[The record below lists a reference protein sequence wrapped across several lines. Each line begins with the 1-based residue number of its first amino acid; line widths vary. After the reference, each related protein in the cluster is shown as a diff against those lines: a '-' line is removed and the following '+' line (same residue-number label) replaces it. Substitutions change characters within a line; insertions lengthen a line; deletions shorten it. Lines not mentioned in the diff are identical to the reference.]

1 MADMDSDPNLD
12 ANPNEGDKQGSSI
25 NTESETVQQL
35 LSRLDVVEQ
44 QQKALQGDKDR
55 GVNEVRRDQKEL
67 GGQFAEIKELLEKY
81 PDDAEWRFKV
91 NRLLESEVPLVEPDD
106 ASKKKGLADPKPKT
120 DEVDPKLLEKY
131 GVNPQSPEYLAQVKA
146 GLSGYEAVMA
156 VMSGTKPPEP
166 KEGDATGAS
175 GGAGGAG
182 GVSTA
187 QAVLK
192 DQYTQALD
200 KAQEEFGFLSP
211 SQLQI
216 IDDEFAKKGL
226 K

>member
-1 MADMDSDPNLD
+1 MADMDSDLGD
-12 ANPNEGDKQGSSI
+12 GANQKPGDSDGSNV
-25 NTESETVQQL
+25 NTESEIVQKL

-44 QQKALQGDKDR
+44 QYKALQGDKDR
-55 GVNEVRRDQKEL
+55 GVSKALKGQEEL
-67 GGQFAEIKELLEKY
+67 SGQFAEIKELIEKY

-182 GVSTA
+182 SVATA

-192 DQYTQALD
+192 DQYNQALD
-200 KAQEEFGFLSP
+200 KAQEEYGYLTP
-211 SQLQI
+211 DQLQSI
-216 IDDEFAKKGL
+216 ETDFRKKGL
-226 K
+226 E

>member
-1 MADMDSDPNLD
+1 MADTDSDLGD
-12 ANPNEGDKQGSSI
+12 GANQKPGDSDGSNV
-25 NTESETVQQL
+25 NTESEIVQKL

-55 GVNEVRRDQKEL
+55 GVNEVRKDQKEL
-67 GGQFAEIKELLEKY
+67 TGQFAEIKELIEKY
-81 PDDAEWRFKV
+81 PDDAEWRFQV
-91 NRLLESEVPLVEPDD
+91 NRLLELQEPPKEPDD
-106 ASKKKGLADPKPKT
+106 ASKKKGLADPESKT

-131 GVNPQSPEYLAQVKA
+131 KINPQSPEYLAQVKA
-146 GLSGYEAVMA
+146 GLTGIEAVLATA
-156 VMSGTKPPEP
+156 VGAKPPEP

-175 GGAGGAG
+175 GGAGGAA
-182 GVSTA
+182 VQAA

-192 DQYTQALD
+192 DQYTKALD
-200 KAQEEFGFLSP
+200 EAQKEFGFLSP

-226 K
+226 E